1 LLWVFFPQFGHV
13 FGGHLKR
20 FWQLRSLLA
29 ASVIATVILSALIA
43 ALLASRSAQRN
54 IENSARRAVL
64 NAERLI
70 DRTSADLQKLDA
82 LSGVNCD
89 SEVQAKLKDAVY
101 AAVSQIREIGLIKG
115 ETLYCTNFGPT
126 NVNMAPVKD
135 SLKVGTFVSVGP
147 NAVIANNSSLFVYT
161 SRQEGLSLNAVIN
174 PIILAEFERGSTLSG
189 RAYLELKYSG
199 TSANGLNADKRDLIY
214 EVGQRDVK
222 INGDDFLEGEFK
234 STRYPIYAEI
244 RADQGIFWDEY
255 WPTLRQLLIV
265 LFPLLLVVAFILNR
279 LLAGGALY
287 RMRYHQALKRG
298 EFKVYY
304 QPIVSSQTRKL
315 AGMEALLRWEHP
327 KKGLLRAAQF
337 HHLFNDED
345 MDEPIAR
352 FVLETVINDL
362 KSAPISTTHLWC
374 SMNVAPAL
382 LERPLFATE
391 FTQLA
396 KQLPANQLRIEITE
410 RTPVSPAA
418 EVTIREF
425 RGHGIRVGLDDFG
438 TGYSNISQLQTL
450 AYDFIKVDG
459 LLIRGIQTTDGLSP
473 VLDSVI
479 QMADRLGV
487 DIVAEGVET
496 LVQAQALTTRN
507 VKSLQ
512 GYLFSQA
519 RPFSEI
525 VASVGDEHAFELG
538 AIL

>member
-1 LLWVFFPQFGHV
+1 L
-13 FGGHLKR
+13 GGHLKR

-29 ASVIATVILSALIA
+29 ASVVATVLLSALIA
-43 ALLASRSAQRN
+43 GFLASRSAQRN

-64 NAERLI
+64 NAERLF

-82 LSGVNCD
+82 LSGTQCN
-89 SEVQAKLKDAVY
+89 ELVQAKLKDAVY
-101 AAVSQIREIGLIKG
+101 TAVSQIREIGLIKD

-126 NVNMAPVKD
+126 NVNMSEVKG
-135 SLKVGTFVSVGP
+135 SLAVGTFISVGP
-147 NAVIANNSSLFVYT
+147 NAVVANNSSIYVYT
-161 SRQEGLSLNAVIN
+161 SRQAGLSINAVIN
-174 PIILAEFERGSTLSG
+174 PAILAEFERGSSLSG
-189 RAYLELKYSG
+189 RAYLELKYTGASS
-199 TSANGLNADKRDLIY
+199 TGLNAQKPDLIY

-222 INGDDFLEGEFK
+222 VNGDDFLEGEYK
-234 STRYPIYAEI
+234 SNRFPIRAEI

-255 WPTLRQLLIV
+255 WPTLRLLLAL
-265 LFPLLLVVAFILNR
+265 LFPLLLVTAFMLNR
-279 LLAGGALY
+279 LMAGGALH

-304 QPIVSSQTRKL
+304 QPIVSSQTRRL
-315 AGMEALLRWEHP
+315 TGIEALLRWEHP

-337 HHLFNDED
+337 QHLFNDEE

-352 FVLETVINDL
+352 FVLETVIKDL
-362 KSAPISTTHLWC
+362 KSAPILASHIWC

-391 FTQLA
+391 FSQLA
-396 KQLPANQLRIEITE
+396 KQLPTNQLRVEITE

-459 LLIRGIQTTDGLSP
+459 LLIRGIQTLDGLSP

-487 DIVAEGVET
+487 DVVAEGVET
-496 LVQAQALTTRN
+496 LVQAQALTARN

-525 VASVGDEHAFELG
+525 LSSIGDEHAFELG

>member
-1 LLWVFFPQFGHV
+1 VGAD
-13 FGGHLKR
+13 LKR

-29 ASVIATVILSALIA
+29 ASVVATVVLSALIA
-43 ALLASRSAQRN
+43 AFLATRSAQRN
-54 IENSARRAVL
+54 IDSSARRAVL

-70 DRTSADLQKLDA
+70 ERTSADLQKLDA
-82 LSGVNCD
+82 LSGTTCD
-89 SEVQAKLKDAVY
+89 AQVQNKLKDAVY
-101 AAVSQIREIGLIKG
+101 AAVSQIREIGLIRG

-126 NVNMAPVKD
+126 EVNMAPVK
-135 SLKVGTFVSVGP
+135 SVLKVGTFISVGP
-147 NAVIANNSSLFVYT
+147 NAVIANNSSLYVYT
-161 SRQEGLSLNAVIN
+161 SRQEGLSINAVIN
-174 PIILAEFERGSTLSG
+174 PAILSEFERGSSLSG
-189 RAYLELKYSG
+189 RAYLEMKYSG
-199 TSANGLNADKRDLIY
+199 VAANGVAPKTPDIVY
-214 EVGQRDVK
+214 EIGQRDVK
-222 INGDDFLEGEFK
+222 INGEDFFEGQFK
-234 STRYPIYAEI
+234 SSRYPLFAEI
-244 RADQGIFWDEY
+244 RADHGIFWDEY
-255 WPTLRQLLIV
+255 WPTFRQLLAV

-279 LLAGGALY
+279 LLAGGALH
-287 RMRYHQALKRG
+287 RIRYHQALKRG

-315 AGMEALLRWEHP
+315 AGVEALLRWEHP

-337 HHLFNDED
+337 HHLFNDEE

-352 FVLETVINDL
+352 FVLESVIKDL
-362 KSAPISTTHLWC
+362 TTAPSSVSHLWC
-374 SMNVAPAL
+374 SMNLAPAL
-382 LERPLFATE
+382 LERPLFASE
-391 FTQLA
+391 FTKLA
-396 KQLPANQLRIEITE
+396 KQLPANQLRVEVTE
-410 RTPVSPAA
+410 RTPVTPAA

-438 TGYSNISQLQTL
+438 TGYSNIHQLQTL

-459 LLIRGIQTTDGLSP
+459 LLIRGIQTSDGLSP

-496 LVQAQALTTRN
+496 LVQAQALSARN
-507 VKSLQ
+507 VKNLQ

>member
-1 LLWVFFPQFGHV
+1 LAC

-29 ASVIATVILSALIA
+29 ASVVATLLLSVLISGF
-43 ALLASRSAQRN
+43 LASRSAQRS

-70 DRTSADLQKLDA
+70 DRTGADLQKLDA
-82 LSGVNCD
+82 LSGTECD
-89 SEVQAKLKDAVY
+89 AQVQSKLKDAVY

-126 NVNMAPVKD
+126 TVNMTPVKD
-135 SLKVGTFVSVGP
+135 SLKVGTFISVGP

-161 SRQEGLSLNAVIN
+161 SRQNGLSINAVVN
-174 PIILAEFERGSTLSG
+174 PAVLAEFERGSSLSG
-189 RAYLELKYSG
+189 RAYLELKYTG
-199 TSANGLNADKRDLIY
+199 TSANGLVAEKRDLIY
-214 EVGQRDVK
+214 DVGQRDVK
-222 INGDDFLEGEFK
+222 VNGDDFLEGEYK
-234 STRYPIYAEI
+234 SSRYPIHAEI

-255 WPTLRQLLIV
+255 WPTLRYLLAM

-279 LLAGGALY
+279 LMAGGALH
-287 RMRYHQALKRG
+287 RMRYNQALKRG

-304 QPIVSSQTRKL
+304 QPIVSSQTRRL

-337 HHLFNDED
+337 HHLFNDEE

-352 FVLETVINDL
+352 FVLETVIKDL
-362 KSAPISTTHLWC
+362 KSAPISASHLWC
-374 SMNVAPAL
+374 SLNVAPAL

-396 KQLPANQLRIEITE
+396 KQLPPNQLRVEITE
-410 RTPVSPAA
+410 RTPVSTAA

-459 LLIRGIQTTDGLSP
+459 LLIRGIQTTDGISP

-479 QMADRLGV
+479 QMAHRLGV

-496 LVQAQALTTRN
+496 SVQAAALTARN

-525 VASVGDEHAFELG
+525 LQSVGDEHAFELG

>member
-1 LLWVFFPQFGHV
+1 MAESLEFIRLAGAD
-13 FGGHLKR
+13 LKR

-29 ASVIATVILSALIA
+29 ASIVATVVLSALIA
-43 ALLASRSAQRN
+43 AFLATRSAQRN
-54 IENSARRAVL
+54 IDTSARRAVL

-82 LSGVNCD
+82 LSGTTCD
-89 SEVQAKLKDAVY
+89 AQVQNKLKDAVY
-101 AAVSQIREIGLIKG
+101 AAVSQIREIGLIRG

-126 NVNMAPVKD
+126 EVNMVAVK
-135 SLKVGTFVSVGP
+135 SVLKVGTFISVGP
-147 NAVIANNSSLFVYT
+147 NAVIANNSSLYVYT
-161 SRQEGLSLNAVIN
+161 SLKEGLSINAVIN
-174 PIILAEFERGSTLSG
+174 PAILSEFERGSSLSG
-189 RAYLELKYSG
+189 RAYLEMKYSG
-199 TSANGLNADKRDLIY
+199 VAANGVAPKTTDIIY
-214 EVGQRDVK
+214 EIGQRDVK
-222 INGDDFLEGEFK
+222 INGEDFFEGQFK
-234 STRYPIYAEI
+234 SSRYPIFAEI

-255 WPTLRQLLIV
+255 WPTFRHLLAL

-287 RMRYHQALKRG
+287 RIRYHQALKRG

-304 QPIVSSQTRKL
+304 QPIVSSQTRRL
-315 AGMEALLRWEHP
+315 AGIEALLRWEHP

-337 HHLFNDED
+337 HHLFNDEE

-352 FVLETVINDL
+352 FVLESVINDL
-362 KSAPISTTHLWC
+362 KSAPNSVSHLWC
-374 SMNVAPAL
+374 SMNLAPAL
-382 LERPLFATE
+382 LERPLFASE
-391 FTQLA
+391 FTKLA
-396 KQLPANQLRIEITE
+396 KQLPANQLRVEVTE
-410 RTPVSPAA
+410 RTPVTPAA

-438 TGYSNISQLQTL
+438 TGYSNIHQLQTL

-459 LLIRGIQTTDGLSP
+459 LLIRGIQTSDGLSP

-496 LVQAQALTTRN
+496 LVQAQALSARN
-507 VKSLQ
+507 VKNLQ